1 MTSEF
6 CQFTGPT
13 HAWFGVATV
22 RGGLRSS
29 GLTFAVVITIFVDH
43 FCAHRLQRDSL
54 ISRWFHGFVKSCF
67 YCYHNDT
74 YYSCN
79 LEGPQ
84 ESFGYEYL
92 LLAIAANWN
101 PKVTFKSIIF
111 LALLWCLSA
120 LGHHTKQARNASWN
134 MVGSEVTLQIDRLNE
149 GNRSI
154 SRLLLKEPLW
164 QNLSSNGAFEG
175 CSLPFV
181 ILS

>member
-1 MTSEF
+1 MLCSIE
-6 CQFTGPT
+6 
-13 HAWFGVATV
+13 VATAWGGYSLWMQKWSTKIVMTTAKV
-22 RGGLRSS
+22 RPEL
-29 GLTFAVVITIFVDH
+29 LK
-43 FCAHRLQRDSL
+43 RDSL

-84 ESFGYEYL
+84 ESFGCEYL
-92 LLAIAANWN
+92 LLAIGANWS

-154 SRLLLKEPLW
+154 SRLLLKESLW
-164 QNLSSNGAFEG
+164 QNLSSNGASEG
-175 CSLPFV
+175 CILPFD